1 MIRIEVLAFLF
12 GTVLTWVC
20 GFVFEHLDEFV
31 ETRCEE

>member
-1 MIRIEVLAFLF
+1 MVRIEVLALF

-20 GFVFEHLDEFV
+20 GFVLEHLDEFV